1 MYKQWPSTLNNTQR
15 KLRDRIIGKPRQA
28 RQFWQPMLGG
38 GSLVILLSLQGCQG
52 QGLEKAFAPDPQAT
66 QWGSS
71 GNAAPKVTPSPTPN
85 PWNFPTPGSL
95 STPGGGTSPTPPVAA
110 LTPTTQFADFQ
121 AVPSTLQGFVD
132 DLANLDVLT
141 PASINDQQQALFE
154 PNAVITR
161 ATFARWLVTTNNRI
175 NRDRP
180 TAQLRLASPESSQ
193 PAFADVPPTHP
204 DFPYIQGLA
213 ESGYLPS
220 KLTGDTA
227 ETNFRPEAPLTRETL
242 LLWKVP
248 LDRQQ
253 VLPTVTAAKV
263 KELWGFKDSDR
274 ISPVAMAAVAADHQ
288 NGDLANIRR
297 FVGASLLFQPQKSVT
312 RAEAAAALWYVGVD
326 GKGVSAKDLRR
337 AEAQLSNPTPSAN
350 PNATPG
356 G

>member
-1 MYKQWPSTLNNTQR
+1 
-15 KLRDRIIGKPRQA
+15 
-28 RQFWQPMLGG
+28 
-38 GSLVILLSLQGCQG
+38 
-52 QGLEKAFAPDPQAT
+52 
-66 QWGSS
+66 
-71 GNAAPKVTPSPTPN
+71 
-85 PWNFPTPGSL
+85 
-95 STPGGGTSPTPPVAA
+95 VAA
-110 LTPTTQFADFQ
+110 LAPTNQFADFQ
-121 AVPSTLQGFVD
+121 TVPSTLQGFVD

-141 PASINDQQQALFE
+141 PASINNQQQALFE

-161 ATFARWLVTTNNRI
+161 ATFARWLVATNNRI

-204 DFPYIQGLA
+204 DFSYIQGLA

-220 KLTGDTA
+220 KLTGDTT
-227 ETNFRPEAPLTRETL
+227 ETSFRPDAPLTRETL

-253 VLPTVTAAKV
+253 VLPTMTAAKV

-274 ISPVAMAAVAADHQ
+274 ISPGAMAAVAADHQ

-297 FVGASLLFQPQKSVT
+297 FVGTSLLFQPQKSVT
-312 RAEAAAALWYVGVD
+312 RAEAASALWYVGVD

-337 AEAQLSNPTPSAN
+337 AEAQLSNPTPGAS
-350 PNATPG
+350 PNAAPG
-356 G
+356 ASPRP